1 MHTDNGVEEEEEE
14 EEEDVEKPQS
24 TGLLLSAVVAS

>member
-1 MHTDNGVEEEEEE
+1 MLTDDGMEEEEE

>member
-1 MHTDNGVEEEEEE
+1 MHTDNGVEEEEE

>member
-1 MHTDNGVEEEEEE
+1 MLTDDGVEEEEEE
-14 EEEDVEKPQS
+14 GEDVEKPQS